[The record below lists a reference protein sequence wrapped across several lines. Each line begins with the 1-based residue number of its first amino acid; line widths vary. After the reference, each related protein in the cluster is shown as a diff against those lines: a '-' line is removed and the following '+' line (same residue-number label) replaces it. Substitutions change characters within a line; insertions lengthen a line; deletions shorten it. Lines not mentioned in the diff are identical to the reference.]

1 MGYEKRQFLY
11 GMDLDTEERLIQPGF
26 SRKNVNVRIG
36 SSTDNGVYSAENIQG
51 NTFIPNTALPSG
63 TNKVIGSCWDKLRD
77 LSYYFVYNSEG
88 DHGIY
93 EYNHV
98 EGKIVDVMIASVFN
112 FQSDQLITGHNVV
125 EFDKNNHFLYF
136 TDGFNPPRKINID
149 KAKDRTVFS
158 AFLKGKEFKRTGI
171 YNQPIKEEAIDA
183 IKYPPLFPPTFKYVK
198 DTNQKVNYLVDKIF
212 QFKAAYVYDDKEES
226 AYSPISVQAIAEDN
240 NVIKV
245 AIPRGGQLVTRVIL
259 AVRVGNLGDFVQV
272 IDQKASKYDIDSD
285 FNYVYEFR
293 NDKHHNSISLAKSNK
308 LFDSLPQVA
317 KAQEYIEGNRMAY
330 GNITEGYD
338 NVNVNLD
345 LEVDYEKPVSTS
357 KNKISGYIRISN
369 PNLDYNDPYG
379 NFQVIRRDSSAE
391 TPVFGGYAAKKEV
404 TYSGML
410 NNYHQQIPLGGFVVY
425 LAGTDFFSVS
435 KQTEF
440 SNKQDS
446 SGVYTGTG
454 KAAEEVIRNAIKSP
468 VNFLAH
474 VTSSISGAFSRWE
487 IDNVPDGT
495 YLLRVASH
503 FTTLAD
509 LNSPDRSYQR
519 TSTYVNSI
527 DTSPTFYTST
537 GSFQK
542 LETKEL
548 LVQVSGGKIIE
559 NIEIVIA
566 DLSVP
571 KAYTK
576 LRFNAGYVCEF
587 VKEDGSFYNPSNIA
601 DALGQKRI
609 ENAKVNYFTGNN
621 GKEITSQI
629 ADHNGFYFTT
639 RPDSEGSQGIK
650 SIEVGKYT
658 YNISSFASVIDLTTN
673 STTPVSPDNTGVS
686 SFTNLYLIPNKDQNI
701 RFKQRTNLTALVLN
715 QDGTPEQGVSVVST
729 KGDTQITDSQGKAPF
744 VVYNYAKSLGLDE
757 SFVSFYATPSSSISG
772 SFLPFGGLS
781 KSFYIGEGLSDSS
794 DEITLANSFTFVT
807 PIKFSD
813 SRLKNGGVYSFGI
826 VYYDRAN
833 RSGVTNFGK
842 ELVLPFYTEVSPEI
856 ESAPVVKWE
865 IKNLAPDWATHYQ
878 IVRTENTAL
887 SKYLQWFTGSVTY
900 EGESTNYNDSSV
912 MVLDVTNLTNE
923 YKIYNPSSV
932 LVYNYTP
939 GDRIRLIKD
948 SNSNFFNDYI
958 DLKVLSFESGKI
970 KVENDVQNRDLTNGF
985 LFEIYS
991 PKLDVSQ
998 DIYYEIGECFDVLKY
1013 TDTNGKVTSYHK
1025 GLTATQDPLNPSSS
1039 PAKGTFKGGD
1049 TYYRTR
1055 RVTTGSGV
1063 KNINID
1069 SQLYSDFWQS
1079 KISDI
1084 GRPNIIDQNAKRV
1097 NRITTIYYSDR
1108 FIPETNINGLNSFFD
1123 TSFETYDRKYG
1134 SIQKLF
1140 SQDKRLDCYQET
1152 KSGKIL
1158 VEENII
1164 FDQFDQGTI
1173 GSSSKVLS
1181 KIIYYKGDYGTLNPE
1196 SFVENEGRRY
1206 WFDVRNGK
1214 VLRLSN
1220 DGITPLSD
1228 NKMHG
1233 YFESKSNFYSAFN
1246 LLPEVWGVFDEN
1258 FDEYIIAFGS
1268 VSRPEGFTPDE
1279 LALVSS
1285 QADQITETRDGLTF
1299 TFDILYSANQQG
1311 VPTEFEVVRD
1321 LSNGTFV
1328 INSVA
1333 GDITLDRQK
1342 LLAIP
1347 AETLGF
1353 SEKTGHWTSFYSY
1366 DPECMIR
1373 AGVDF
1378 LSFKNGQAYLH
1389 NTSNAKRNSFY
1400 GEERGSEVWAVF
1412 NQNPSN
1418 VKVFQALSEE
1428 SDSVWQVRDIF
1439 TQGGQRS
1446 NLTKDDFSVAYGQGH
1461 TLYSKENIHY
1471 APFWKDEN
1479 TPNVDN
1485 PLIEG
1490 DSMRDVSILVKLIN
1504 DSTKEER
1511 LFAASINYSLSERSN
1526 R

>member
-36 SSTDNGVYSAENIQG
+36 SSTDSGVYSAENIQG
-51 NTFIPNTALPSG
+51 NTFIPNTELPSG

-77 LSYYFVYNSEG
+77 LSYYFVYNSESN
-88 DHGIY
+88 HGIF

-98 EGKIVDVMIASVFN
+98 EGKINKIMITSLFN
-112 FQSDQLITGHNVV
+112 FQPDKLITGHNVV
-125 EFDKNNHFLYF
+125 EFDKDNHLLYF
-136 TDGFNPPRKINID
+136 TDGFNPPRKINIETARPKTKLTPLGEKTYPGTLTED
-149 KAKDRTVFS
+149 
-158 AFLKGKEFKRTGI
+158 I
-171 YNQPIKEEAIDA
+171 IDA
-183 IKYPPLFPPTFKYVK
+183 IKYPPLFPPTFEYIT
-198 DTNQKVNYLVDKIF
+198 DPEQKVNYLIDKIV

-226 AYSPISVQAIAEDN
+226 AYSPISVQAIPDSS
-240 NVIKV
+240 NVIRV
-245 AIPRGGQLVTRVIL
+245 TVPRGGSLVERVIL
-259 AVRVGNLGDFVQV
+259 AVRFGNIGDFVQV
-272 IDQKASKYDIDSD
+272 VDQDSD
-285 FNYVYEFR
+285 DYERDRESNYIYDFK
-293 NDKHHNSISLAKSNK
+293 NDKYYNSISLPKSNK
-308 LFDSLPQVA
+308 LFDSLPQIA
-317 KAQEYIEGNRMAY
+317 KAQEYIEGNRITY

-338 NVNVNLD
+338 NVDVD
-345 LEVDYEKPVSTS
+345 LGLKVDYEKGLSTS
-357 KNKISGYIRISN
+357 KNKIKGFVRISN
-369 PNLDYNDPYG
+369 PNLSYNDEYG
-379 NFQVIRRDSSAE
+379 MNQVIRKDSRNE
-391 TPVFGGYAAKKEV
+391 IPVFGGYNNSRRV
-404 TYSGML
+404 TSSGMIY
-410 NNYHQQIPLGGFVVY
+410 NYHQQIPLGGFVVY
-425 LAGTDFFSVS
+425 LAGTDFFGVS
-435 KQTEF
+435 KQVKAKFNYVRYQEGTK
-440 SNKQDS
+440 NIYVGDS
-446 SGVYTGTG
+446 SGAK
-454 KAAEEVIRNAIKSP
+454 KAIRSAIENSGDTP
-468 VNFLAH
+468 H
-474 VTSSISGAFSRWE
+474 GSSGAYSTFE
-487 IDNVPDGT
+487 IDDIPDGT
-495 YLLRVASH
+495 YILRVASH
-503 FTTLAD
+503 LTTSAD
-509 LNSPDRSYQR
+509 FANRAYQR

-527 DTSPTFYTST
+527 NKGST
-537 GSFQK
+537 RGSTYGSYQAFDK
-542 LETKEL
+542 KEF
-548 LVQVSGGKIIE
+548 KITVKDGVTVE
-559 NIEIVIA
+559 DIEIVIA

-571 KAYTK
+571 KISAK
-576 LRFNAGYVCEF
+576 IDNIAGYVCDF
-587 VKEDGSFYNPSNIA
+587 INEDDSVYTPTSVA

-609 ENAKVNYFTGNN
+609 ENAVVFYSTGRNSR
-621 GKEITSQI
+621 GTLTQV
-629 ADHNGFYFTT
+629 ADHNGFYFCTNINGVGA
-639 RPDSEGSQGIK
+639 SGIRN
-650 SIEVGKYT
+650 IEVGAYQYET
-658 YNISSFASVIDLTTN
+658 QSFQSVIDLTTT
-673 STTPVSPDNTGVS
+673 STDLVFPVATGTGSRTFLFLV
-686 SFTNLYLIPNKDQNI
+686 PNKNTDIKN
-701 RFKQRTNLTALVLN
+701 FSRTKLTV
-715 QDGTPEQGVSVVST
+715 DVITPTGEPVEGVSVVSVR
-729 KGDTQITDSQGKAPF
+729 GDTQETKTGGKATF
-744 VVYNYAKSLGLDE
+744 IVYDYTTALAPGGGE
-757 SFVSFYATPSSSISG
+757 SFLTFIPVLPKTESG
-772 SFLPFGGLS
+772 SFEPFIRSKGL
-781 KSFYIGEGLSDSS
+781 FIGKDLLN
-794 DEITLANSFTFVT
+794 DEDTTELDAFVYST
-807 PIKFSD
+807 EISASN

-833 RSGVTNFGK
+833 RSGVTNPGI
-842 ELVLPFYTEVSPEI
+842 ELSLPFYTEGSETIKTAPIVS
-856 ESAPVVKWE
+856 WE

-878 IVRTENTAL
+878 IVRTENTSS
-887 SKYLQWFTGSVTY
+887 SKYLQWYTSEVTY
-900 EGESTNYNDSSV
+900 EDGGTSFNDAGII
-912 MVLDVTNLTNE
+912 VLDITNLTEE
-923 YKIYNPSSV
+923 YKTSNPGSV
-932 LVYNYTP
+932 LVYDFTP
-939 GDRIRLIKD
+939 GDRIRLIRD
-948 SNSNFFNDYI
+948 SSETFFDDYI
-958 DLKVLSFESGKI
+958 DLSILSFETGILRVKNDIDDLDLSSG
-970 KVENDVQNRDLTNGF
+970 VF
-985 LFEIYS
+985 FEIYT
-991 PKLDVSQ
+991 PKLESSQ
-998 DIYYEIGECFDVLKY
+998 NIYYEIGECFRVLKH
-1013 TDTNGKVTSYHK
+1013 TDDDGNVINYHE
-1025 GLTATQDPLNPSSS
+1025 GGTGNQDPLNPSST
-1039 PAKGTFKGGD
+1039 PAKGTLRGGD
-1049 TYYRTR
+1049 TYYRKR
-1055 RVTTGSGV
+1055 SINSGLEIYNV
-1063 KNINID
+1063 NID
-1069 SQLYSDFWQS
+1069 SQLYSDSWQS

-1084 GRPNIIDQNAKRV
+1084 GRPNIVDKNAKRV

-1108 FIPETNINGLNSFFD
+1108 FIPETNINGLSSFFD
-1123 TSFETYDRKYG
+1123 TAFETYDRKYG

-1158 VEENII
+1158 VEENVI
-1164 FDQFDQGTI
+1164 FDQFDKGTI
-1173 GSSSKVLS
+1173 ASSSRVLS

-1279 LALVSS
+1279 LALVAS

-1299 TFDILYSANQQG
+1299 TFDILYSANKLG
-1311 VPTEFEVVRD
+1311 VPTEFQIVRD
-1321 LSNGTFV
+1321 LSNGTFIV
-1328 INSVA
+1328 NSVA

-1378 LSFKNGQAYLH
+1378 LSFRNGQAYLH

>member
-11 GMDLDTEERLIQPGF
+11 GMDLDTEERLIEPGF

-51 NTFIPNTALPSG
+51 NTFIPNTELPTG

-88 DHGIY
+88 NHGIF

-98 EGKIVDVMIASVFN
+98 EGKIDKVMIANVFN
-112 FQSDQLITGHNVV
+112 FQPDKLITGHNVV
-125 EFDKNNHFLYF
+125 EFDKDNHLLYF
-136 TDGFNPPRKINID
+136 TDGFNPPRKINIQ
-149 KAKDRTVFS
+149 KAK
-158 AFLKGKEFKRTGI
+158 TGV
-171 YNQPIKEEAIDA
+171 YSEPIKEEIIDA
-183 IKYPPLFPPTFKYVK
+183 IKYPPLFPPKVEYISDKF
-198 DTNQKVNYLVDKIF
+198 QEVNYLADKIF

-226 AYSPISVQAIAEDN
+226 AYSPISVQAIANNN

-245 AIPRGGQLVTRVIL
+245 TIPKGGELVKRVIL
-259 AVRVGNLGDFVQV
+259 AVRVGNLGDFVEV
-272 IDQKASKYDIDSD
+272 LDEKVSKWEKDKDSNFFYD
-285 FNYVYEFR
+285 FR
-293 NDKHHNSISLAKSNK
+293 NNKHYNSISLPKSNK

-317 KAQEYIEGNRMAY
+317 KAQEYIEGNRISY

-338 NVNVNLD
+338 NVDVDLD
-345 LEVDYEKPVSTS
+345 LKVDYEKGFSSKKGGVS
-357 KNKISGYIRISN
+357 GFIRICN
-369 PNLDYNDPYG
+369 PHLPFNSVYG
-379 NFQVIRRDSSAE
+379 TNQVIRRETGTS
-391 TPVFGGYAAKKEV
+391 TPVFGGYNKGTLFSSPIEINHSK
-404 TYSGML
+404 MI
-410 NNYHQQIPLGGFVVY
+410 NNYKQQIPLGGFVVY
-425 LAGTDFFSVS
+425 LAGTDFATVS
-435 KQTEF
+435 KQKESPGSF
-440 SNKQDS
+440 RKYQDERNIYIDDSKKSKKAIRAAIEDNGNRTAPISS
-446 SGVYTGTG
+446 SGAYST
-454 KAAEEVIRNAIKSP
+454 
-468 VNFLAH
+468 
-474 VTSSISGAFSRWE
+474 WE
-487 IDNVPDGT
+487 INDVPDGT
-495 YLLRVASH
+495 YILRVASH
-503 FTTLAD
+503 LTTVEDFPNRA
-509 LNSPDRSYQR
+509 YQK
-519 TSTYVNSI
+519 TSTYVCSI
-527 DTSPTFYTST
+527 NVKGPGGTT
-537 GSFQK
+537 GESFGSSQFVDK
-542 LETKEL
+542 KEL
-548 LVQVSGGKIIE
+548 KVTIKDGSILQ

-571 KAYTK
+571 KFGATID
-576 LRFNAGYVCEF
+576 NIAGYVCDF
-587 VKEDGSFYNPSNIA
+587 VNEDDTIYTPGTIK

-609 ENAKVNYFTGNN
+609 ENATIFYKDHADDTA
-621 GKEITSQI
+621 TQQ
-629 ADHNGFYFTT
+629 ADHNGFYFCTNIES
-639 RPDSEGSQGIK
+639 RKQGAQKIRF
-650 SIEVGKYT
+650 IEVGEYR
-658 YNISSFASVIDLTTN
+658 YSLEDFSSSYDLT
-673 STTPVSPDNTGVS
+673 
-686 SFTNLYLIPNKDQNI
+686 
-701 RFKQRTNLTALVLN
+701 
-715 QDGTPEQGVSVVST
+715 
-729 KGDTQITDSQGKAPF
+729 DT
-744 VVYNYAKSLGLDE
+744 
-757 SFVSFYATPSSSISG
+757 SSSISLVEPTNTSLLASETSLFLLPNKEPNIKNFSRTKVTVGVETPTGEAKKGVSIVRSRGDVQETKEGGEATFIVYKSLG
-772 SFLPFGGLS
+772 SVFSNFIPMFPDSESGYFEPAERKTEGL
-781 KSFYIGEGLSDSS
+781 YIGKDLENNDTTTSLEDFQIFIAADFIGS
-794 DEITLANSFTFVT
+794 
-807 PIKFSD
+807 K
-813 SRLKNGGVYSFGI
+813 LKNGGVYSFGV

-833 RSGVTNFGK
+833 RSGLTNIGK
-842 ELVLPFYTEVSPEI
+842 ELKLPFYTEGSGVETAPTVS
-856 ESAPVVKWE
+856 WE

-887 SKYLQWFTGSVTY
+887 SKYLQWYTNEVAY
-900 EGESTNYNDSSV
+900 EEDGAESNFNDASII
-912 MVLDVTNLTNE
+912 VLDITNLTDE
-923 YKIYNPSSV
+923 YKTSNPGSV
-932 LVYNYTP
+932 LVYDFTP
-939 GDRIRLIKD
+939 GDRIRLIRD
-948 SNSNFFNDYI
+948 SNKNFFETYI
-958 DLKVLSFESGKI
+958 DLRILSFESGKL
-970 KVENDVQNRDLTNGF
+970 KVKNDIDDIDLSAGVF
-985 LFEIYS
+985 FEIYT
-991 PKLDVSQ
+991 PKLETSQ
-998 DIYYEIGECFDVLKY
+998 NIYYEIGECFKVLKH
-1013 TDTNGKVTSYHK
+1013 TDDDGNIIYYHQ
-1025 GLTATQDPLNPSSS
+1025 GATENQDPLNPSSS
-1039 PAKGTFKGGD
+1039 PAVGAFKGGD
-1049 TYYRTR
+1049 TYYRKR
-1055 RVTTGSGV
+1055 SINSGIETYKV
-1063 KNINID
+1063 NID
-1069 SQLYSDFWQS
+1069 SQLYSDSWQS

-1084 GRPNIIDQNAKRV
+1084 GRPNVVDKNAKRT

-1108 FIPETNINGLNSFFD
+1108 FIPETNINGLNGFFD

-1152 KSGKIL
+1152 KTGKIL
-1158 VEENII
+1158 VEENVI

-1228 NKMHG
+1228 KKMHG

-1258 FDEYIIAFGS
+1258 FDEYIVAFGS

-1285 QADQITETRDGLTF
+1285 QADQVTETRDGLTF
-1299 TFDILYSANQQG
+1299 TFDILYSANKLG

-1321 LSNGTFV
+1321 LSNGTFI

-1333 GDITLDRQK
+1333 GNITLDRQK

-1353 SEKTGHWTSFYSY
+1353 SEKTGFWTSFYSY

-1378 LSFKNGQAYLH
+1378 LSFRNGQAYLH
-1389 NTSNAKRNSFY
+1389 NTSNAIRNSFY
-1400 GEERGSEVWAVF
+1400 GEDRGSEVWAVF

-1428 SDSVWQVRDIF
+1428 SDTVWQVRDIF

-1490 DSMRDVSILVKLIN
+1490 DSLRDVSILVKLIN

>member
-11 GMDLDTEERLIQPGF
+11 GMDLDTEERLIEPGF

-36 SSTDNGVYSAENIQG
+36 SSTDSGVYSAENIQG
-51 NTFIPNTALPSG
+51 NTFIPNTELPSG

-77 LSYYFVYNSEG
+77 LSYYFLYNSEG
-88 DHGIY
+88 DHGIF

-98 EGKIVDVMIASVFN
+98 EGKIDKVMIAKVLN

-125 EFDKNNHFLYF
+125 EFDKDSHLLYF
-136 TDGFNPPRKINID
+136 TDGFNPPRKINIQ
-149 KAKDRTVFS
+149 KAK
-158 AFLKGKEFKRTGI
+158 AGLYLE
-171 YNQPIKEEAIDA
+171 PIKEEVIDA
-183 IKYPPLFPPTFKYVK
+183 IKYPPLKPPTFTYSL
-198 DTNQKVNYLVDKIF
+198 DSNQKINYLADKIV

-226 AYSPISVQAIAEDN
+226 AYSPISIQAIPGEN
-240 NVIKV
+240 NVINIT
-245 AIPRGGQLVTRVIL
+245 IPKGGELVERVIL
-259 AVRVGNLGDFVQV
+259 AVRFGNIGDFVEV
-272 IDQKASKYDIDSD
+272 ED
-285 FNYVYEFR
+285 NYVSDYKKDSSGNYIYSFK
-293 NDKHHNSISLAKSNK
+293 NNKHYNSISLTKSNK
-308 LFDSLPQVA
+308 LFDSLPQLA
-317 KAQEYIEGNRMAY
+317 QAQEYIEGNRITY

-338 NVNVNLD
+338 NVDVELD
-345 LEVDYEKPVSTS
+345 LSVSYEKEISSST
-357 KNKISGYIRISN
+357 KNTIKGILRISN
-369 PNLDYNDPYG
+369 PNFDEWFSPYAQQ
-379 NFQVIRRDSSAE
+379 QVIRKDSQSDIPAFGGFNNTLFLQSSA
-391 TPVFGGYAAKKEV
+391 TMI
-404 TYSGML
+404 S
-410 NNYHQQIPLGGFVVY
+410 NYQQQIPLGGFVVY
-425 LAGTDFFSVS
+425 LAGTDFRTVS
-435 KQTEF
+435 KQ
-440 SNKQDS
+440 
-446 SGVYTGTG
+446 
-454 KAAEEVIRNAIKSP
+454 IIKSP
-468 VNFLAH
+468 QYQDNDGVY
-474 VTSSISGAFSRWE
+474 VGISKKAQKEIEKQIENQATYSEWE
-487 IDNVPDGT
+487 ISDVPDGK
-495 YLLRVASH
+495 YILRVASH
-503 FTTLAD
+503 LTTEAD
-509 LNSPDRSYQR
+509 LNDPERPYEK

-527 DTSPTFYTST
+527 NFGLTLNNPSSSSQDL
-537 GSFQK
+537 QK
-542 LETKEL
+542 REMLIT
-548 LVQVSGGKIIE
+548 VSNGEIV
-559 NIEIVIA
+559 NNTNNDPIEIVIA
-566 DLSVP
+566 DLSYPFKSAKQSKNIV
-571 KAYTK
+571 
-576 LRFNAGYVCEF
+576 GYVCDF
-587 VKEDGSFYNPSNIA
+587 VQDNDSIYNPSNIA

-609 ENAKVNYFTGNN
+609 ENALLFFSTVSSGVKTQV
-621 GKEITSQI
+621 
-629 ADHNGFYFTT
+629 ADHNGFFFQNDVSSVNKIQVGSHFYPTT
-639 RPDSEGSQGIK
+639 
-650 SIEVGKYT
+650 V
-658 YNISSFASVIDLTTN
+658 
-673 STTPVSPDNTGVS
+673 TPTAYRLFPDNGLTPFYPS
-686 SFTNLYLIPNKDQNI
+686 SSILVGETTSYLIYSRDKDIKNNE
-701 RFKQRTNLTALVLN
+701 RTTVIVSVLGS
-715 QDGTPEQGVSVVST
+715 DGNPKQGVNVVST
-729 KGDTQITDSQGKAPF
+729 FGDTQKTSQEGEAPF
-744 VVYNYAKSLGLDE
+744 IVYNYAAALGSTLSNIE
-757 SFVSFYATPSSSISG
+757 FIPVLPLNTKGSFVPESRGVS
-772 SFLPFGGLS
+772 L
-781 KSFYIGEGLSDSS
+781 YIGEDGLNNSLETDV
-794 DEITLANSFTFVT
+794 DDFTLTLPIEI
-807 PIKFSD
+807 SD
-813 SRLKNGGVYSFGI
+813 SRLKNGGAYSFGV

-833 RSGVTNFGK
+833 RSGVTNLGK
-842 ELVLPFYTEVSPEI
+842 ELILPFYTEGSETI
-856 ESAPVVKWE
+856 ETPPVVNWE
-865 IKNLAPDWATHYQ
+865 IKSLPPQWATHYQ
-878 IVRTENTAL
+878 IVRTGNTAL
-887 SKYLQWFTGSVTY
+887 KSYLQWYTKDITY
-900 EGESTNYNDSSV
+900 EGGSTNYNDASV
-912 MVLDVTNLTNE
+912 IVLDITNLTDE
-923 YKIYNPSSV
+923 YKTSNPGSV
-932 LVYNYTP
+932 LVYDFTP
-939 GDRIRLIKD
+939 GDRIRFIRKPD
-948 SNSNFFNDYI
+948 KSFFNEYI
-958 DLKVLSFESGKI
+958 DLKVLSFESGKL
-970 KVENDVQNRDLTNGF
+970 KVENGIQTIDLTSGAF
-985 LFEIYS
+985 FEIYS
-991 PKLDVSQ
+991 PKLDVSE
-998 DIYYEIGECFDVLKY
+998 DIYYEIGECYEVGKGLIGDFVL
-1013 TDTNGKVTSYHK
+1013 TYHK
-1025 GLTATQDPLNPSSS
+1025 GQTQDQDPFNPSQNS
-1039 PAKGTFKGGD
+1039 AKGTLIGGD
-1049 TYYRTR
+1049 TYYRER
-1055 RVTTGSGV
+1055 SINSGTGV
-1063 KNINID
+1063 YNVNID
-1069 SQLYSDFWQS
+1069 SQLYSDSWQS

-1084 GRPNIIDQNAKRV
+1084 GRPNIVDKNAKRV
-1097 NRITTIYYSDR
+1097 NRITSIYYSDR

-1123 TSFETYDRKYG
+1123 IAFETYDRKYG

-1152 KSGKIL
+1152 KTGKIL
-1158 VEENII
+1158 VEENVI
-1164 FDQFDQGTI
+1164 FDQFDQGTVA
-1173 GSSSKVLS
+1173 SSSKVLS

-1228 NKMHG
+1228 NKMHA

-1299 TFDILYSANQQG
+1299 TFDILYTANQQG

-1321 LSNGTFV
+1321 LSNGTFI

-1378 LSFKNGQAYLH
+1378 LSFRNGQAYLH

-1490 DSMRDVSILVKLIN
+1490 DSLRDVSILVKLIN